1 MVTIVDGADNLFID
15 TVTNSTRI
23 AVDSSSQLSWIFQQ
37 LFHAVIE
44 NKLTDVSQARN
55 FLSSTAKT
63 QSEKDSLIEVSD
75 HQIQRWIENAI
86 HAKFKL
92 KKKKIS
98 IMLLVSI
105 ITHNNMKF
113 KLLIKK
119 TQEESTLEFVGG
131 ESLHEFVEVKENL

>member
-92 KKKKIS
+92 KRS
-98 IMLLVSI
+98 NTS
-105 ITHNNMKF
+105 
-113 KLLIKK
+113 
-119 TQEESTLEFVGG
+119 
-131 ESLHEFVEVKENL
+131 